1 MTIRMSSDRTTEANA
16 KYRSSARVANRCLPV
31 EDRATTST
39 VCYRSCLLY
48 YIVEGTRLRSMN
60 RRAILVVLW
69 FNGTFET
76 MVGLE
81 HTTDRGVIN
90 GVSHMPFKNNILA
103 VGFLVATMTVALAA
117 GGGGGAGG
125 AGGASSS
132 GGTGGTGAGGPGAP
146 GATSPGSAASPQM
159 TPGSASNPR
168 PGCTGGSSA
177 MTSGNG
183 QSNTQTA
190 TGSNTTSSSVGTG
203 C

>member
-1 MTIRMSSDRTTEANA
+1 MTA
-16 KYRSSARVANRCLPV
+16 
-31 EDRATTST
+31 ST
-39 VCYRSCLLY
+39 VPLEPS
-48 YIVEGTRLRSMN
+48 N
-60 RRAILVVLW
+60 QWLV
-69 FNGTFET
+69 GQK
-76 MVGLE
+76 
-81 HTTDRGVIN
+81 TDRWRKS
-90 GVSHMPFKNNILA
+90 GVSCMLFKNNILA

-117 GGGGGAGG
+117 GGGGG

-183 QSNTQTA
+183 
-190 TGSNTTSSSVGTG
+190 
-203 C
+203 